1 MELENRKN
9 TMVIG
14 KNPILEALKNK
25 ANIDKIFIHQT
36 LRGPFEIELRQLCKN
51 GTIPLI
57 KVPEQKLNRM
67 NSGNHQG
74 VVAFI
79 TPVKIYQLSEIIPWV
94 YEQGRNPFILIL
106 DGVTD
111 VGNFGA
117 IARSALAFGVD
128 AMVLSTKRSVSLS
141 ADAIKASSGAL
152 LKLPIC
158 RCPTVIDG
166 VKYIQNQGLT
176 VFASSLKA
184 NESLATQK
192 FNVPKAVVIGAE
204 DRGVSREVLEL
215 SNKQFKIPQSEKM
228 ESLNVSVATGIILHH
243 CYVNHKD

>member
-1 MELENRKN
+1 ML
-9 TMVIG
+9 IG
-14 KNPILEALKNK
+14 RNPILEALKSH

-36 LRGPFEIELRQLCKN
+36 LRGPFEIEVRQLCKKN
-51 GTIPLI
+51 TIPLI

-166 VKYIQNQGLT
+166 VKYIQNQGLN

-184 NESLATQK
+184 NESLEKQD

-215 SNKQFKIPQSEKM
+215 ADHQFKIPQSEKM
-228 ESLNVSVATGIILHH
+228 DSLNVSVATGIILYH
-243 CYVNHKD
+243 CYVNHTD